1 MKKILAALTL
11 SALIFTACTETDTPV
26 TVNLSRTTA
35 TEITTPN
42 VHSHMMLTVSNTTTN
57 EATIQ
62 WEHTETTPVAGWTY
76 NVDGSF
82 ASSGTLTIP
91 ANGSVDVM
99 LMVIPNGNTGTGAGM
114 LKFYDSK
121 DQTLSM
127 KTFTYYVTTVTQY
140 FEVITTTPTSQ
151 SIRPSDPPETDYKMK
166 VYNPN
171 TMDMTVNWN
180 SMMGAG
186 HPAPWVVNV
195 CDPLTCFGPAIIDG
209 DFLVPAGDSVDFKFT
224 FKHVATSG
232 TGTATANFYVATDS
246 LFSATSQ
253 TVTHT
258 VQ

>member
-11 SALIFTACTETDTPV
+11 IALIFTACTEPDTPV

-35 TEITTPN
+35 TEVTTPN

-57 EATIQ
+57 ETTIE

-76 NVDGSF
+76 NVGGSF
-82 ASSGTLTIP
+82 ASSGALTIP

-99 LMVIPNGNTGTGAGM
+99 LMVIPNGNAGTGTGT

-121 DQTLSM
+121 DQALSM
-127 KTFTYYVTTVTQY
+127 KTFTYSVTTISQY

-151 SIRPSDPPETDYKMK
+151 SIRVNDSITDYKMK
-166 VYNPN
+166 LYNPN
-171 TMDMTVNWN
+171 AADITVNWN
-180 SMMGAG
+180 SMMDASN
-186 HPAPWVVNV
+186 PSAWVINV

-224 FKHVATSG
+224 FNHVATSG
-232 TGTATANFYVATDS
+232 LGSATANFHVATDS
-246 LFSATSQ
+246 LFSLTSQ
-253 TVTHT
+253 TVNHT